1 MGNSSD
7 ICMKVWFLFTTAY
20 EITLLYHT
28 SFYTNHTSQAWILR
42 NHTSEVWLKVW
53 FHESHFYHTFK
64 VCSHI
69 FLHGWFRNYLSDR
82 WQIVKYN
89 STYSKKKNKKMWSV
103 SRLCAGT
110 TAASVIYQWFDHTYS
125 SLLLFA
131 NDTNL
136 LFLVRILKT
145 WNPCKQGNEMC
156 TSMAWRQSADFEP
169 KQK

>member
-1 MGNSSD
+1 MV
-7 ICMKVWFLFTTAY
+7 VWFLYTTAY

-53 FHESHFYHTFK
+53 FHGSHFYHTFK
-64 VCSHI
+64 VCSQI
-69 FLHGWFRNYLSDR
+69 FFCMGGSEIIFPIGSKLLNTIPPIL
-82 WQIVKYN
+82 
-89 STYSKKKNKKMWSV
+89 KKKVPKKMWSV

-145 WNPCKQGNEMC
+145 WNLCKQGNEMC

>member
-20 EITLLYHT
+20 EITLLYHM

-64 VCSHI
+64 VCSHFFCMGGSEII
-69 FLHGWFRNYLSDR
+69 FLIGGKLLNTIPPILT
-82 WQIVKYN
+82 KE
-89 STYSKKKNKKMWSV
+89 SKKMCSV